1 MTGNWKVNVSTK
13 FPQPIATTLSEMKD
27 TLIGADYTPIAYLGE
42 QVVNGTNHAVLAEQ
56 TILTGKDTK
65 NIVLLI
71 FNVKPTQVGGA
82 TLVSI
87 ERIVEGNNALG
98 GTEVWVDMVLDDDD
112 MAIWDEA
119 FEGFVGSNVAPIA
132 AVGCQMANG
141 MNYLYLATITP
152 VAPEAETRV
161 VLVTINAMLKKV
173 SIADILNNKQQAS
186 LGYAFTW

>member
-13 FPQPIATTLSEMKD
+13 FPQPIATALSEMKD
-27 TLIGADYTPIAYLGE
+27 TLIGAEYTPIAYLGE

-87 ERIVEGNNALG
+87 ERIVEGNG
-98 GTEVWVDMVLDDDD
+98 FSVWI
-112 MAIWDEA
+112 IW
-119 FEGFVGSNVAPIA
+119 IR
-132 AVGCQMANG
+132 
-141 MNYLYLATITP
+141 YLIRHLYLIHKQI
-152 VAPEAETRV
+152 
-161 VLVTINAMLKKV
+161 VLVLLSLYLLT
-173 SIADILNNKQQAS
+173 NKPC
-186 LGYAFTW
+186 

>member
-13 FPQPIATTLSEMKD
+13 FPQPIATALSEMND
-27 TLIGADYTPIAYLGE
+27 ALIGAEYAPIAYLGE
-42 QVVNGTNHAVLAEQ
+42 QTVNGTNHAVLAEQ

-71 FNVKPTQVGGA
+71 FHVKPAQVGGA

-98 GTEVWVDMVLDDDD
+98 GTEVWVDMELDDEDK
-112 MAIWDEA
+112 AIWDEA
-119 FEGFVGSNVAPIA
+119 FEGFVGSNVTPLA
-132 AVGCQMANG
+132 AVGCQMAHG
-141 MNYLYLATITP
+141 MNYLYLATVTP
-152 VAPEAETRV
+152 VTPEAETHI

-173 SIADILNNKQQAS
+173 SIADILNNKQQKS
-186 LGYAFTW
+186 LGYAFSW